1 MKEYEKRFE
10 FDIEDNSNLKKK
22 LMKYFTSYNL
32 TKVKDENSTIIL
44 EKKWSLLDGWKLNIL
59 NWETKIGI
67 NLDENNKVKI
77 NHKVITNGFGY
88 ITPIAFSSLFEK
100 YLINLEK
107 FINQNES
114 FERKNNE
121 LIKLGKVKMLKYIGI
136 LIVGILIGFYFG
148 YILENLTE
156 IKLFGYVGIIIGAL
170 VSEKILN
177 NYLIKN
183 NTLQQHI

>member
-1 MKEYEKRFE
+1 MKEYEKNFE
-10 FDIEDNSNLKKK
+10 FDIEDNVNLKKK
-22 LMKYFTSYNL
+22 IIKYFTSYNL
-32 TKVKDENSTIIL
+32 TKVKDENNTIIL
-44 EKKWSLLDGWKLNIL
+44 EKKWSLFDGWKLNIL

-67 NLDENNKVKI
+67 NLDENKKVKI

-114 FERKNNE
+114 FEKKNNE
-121 LIKLGKVKMLKYIGI
+121 LIKSGKIKMFKYFGI
-136 LIVGILIGFYFG
+136 LIVGISIGFYFG
-148 YILENLTE
+148 YILKNLTE
-156 IKLFGYVGIIIGAL
+156 IKLFGYVGIIIGTL

-177 NYLIKN
+177 NYLFKN
-183 NTLQQHI
+183 NTLQQRI